1 MVFVHLGIFKVHESL
16 WICAV
21 TSAGDGFE
29 GFCVRVVL
37 EGILGTRSLFQRTSG
52 LCAGIPA
59 CQVPVRKGDQLVGTG
74 GPGSQHTDRTVAAA
88 GHAGEAGPA
97 PARGPPE
104 GAPAAGVHIPYPRCF
119 LQPCGG
125 LEGATGPGSTRVPS
139 CTSAG
144 PGSRPRTGTCHLI
157 RLSSVCLFV
166 VQVPFS
172 LAFSSL
178 CRLLGPLP
186 PGDSASSD
194 PSPSCQPGSSGV
206 GWLASPG
213 QSWEALLRP
222 DG

>member
-1 MVFVHLGIFKVHESL
+1 MLGFQPARSRSGR
-16 WICAV
+16 V
-21 TSAGDGFE
+21 TSSWAPE
-29 GFCVRVVL
+29 GQDHSTQI
-37 EGILGTRSLFQRTSG
+37 GPSLQRDTPG
-52 LCAGIPA
+52 RPA
-59 CQVPVRKGDQLVGTG
+59 LP
-74 GPGSQHTDRTVAAA
+74 
-88 GHAGEAGPA
+88 

-139 CTSAG
+139 CISAG
-144 PGSRPRTGTCHLI
+144 PGSRPRTGTCRLI

-172 LAFSSL
+172 LAFCSL
-178 CRLLGPLP
+178 CQLLGPLP
-186 PGDSASSD
+186 PGGSASSD